1 MTRNVV
7 IFATAPIAWAGAAGI
22 SGPGSQTDR
31 AAMCQP
37 AVADPWGD
45 GNGVDCPPH
54 PLRDPENIFEN
65 KSGDKK
71 LSLIPLVSLA
81 FYIE

>member
-1 MTRNVV
+1 MLLYSPQRLSHVRGLLASV
-7 IFATAPIAWAGAAGI
+7 ARAPRPTGQPCASLQWQIHGEMAMGSIA
-22 SGPGSQTDR
+22 
-31 AAMCQP
+31 
-37 AVADPWGD
+37 
-45 GNGVDCPPH
+45 PPH